1 MKRKRLSDT
10 WDCILF
16 KEIQIKEINTEFFD
30 GYTVFLEMKEV
41 TGPQYW
47 QLRGEDILVCDTGM
61 KWLSMLPKDDFYCI
75 TAMMDQQDN
84 MVLWYIDMIDD
95 HGVDEKGVPWFDDLY
110 LDLVVYAD
118 GTVVIDD
125 RDELEEAL
133 ASGDVSNEQY
143 AQAFETCEKL
153 QRGRAC
159 GVESLTE
166 FTKKCLAVSVDTE

>member
-10 WDCILF
+10 WDCILA
-16 KEIQIKEINTEFFD
+16 KEMQIKEVHTEFFD
-30 GYTVFLEMKEV
+30 GYTVFLDMKEV

-47 QLRGEDILVCDTGM
+47 QLRVQDIMVCDTGM

-95 HGVDEKGVPWFDDLY
+95 HGVDAEGVPWFDDLY

-118 GTVVIDD
+118 GTIVIDD
-125 RDELEEAL
+125 RDELEDAL
-133 ASGDVSNEQY
+133 TSGDVSKEQY
-143 AQAFETCEKL
+143 MQALETCERL
-153 QRGRAC
+153 QVGRASC
-159 GVESLTE
+159 VEKLTE
-166 FTKKCLAVSVDTE
+166 FTRKCLAVAVDTE